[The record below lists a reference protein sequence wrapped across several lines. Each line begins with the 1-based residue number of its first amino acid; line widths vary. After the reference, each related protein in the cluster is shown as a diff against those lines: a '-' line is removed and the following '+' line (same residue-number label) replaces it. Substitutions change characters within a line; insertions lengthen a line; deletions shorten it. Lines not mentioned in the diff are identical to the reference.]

1 MQLLNLLINFLF
13 HPQCLSSSI
22 QREWSEEAGGLR
34 TRITKARTQSLEL
47 QFLGCQEKA
56 KRTSFSK
63 LCKPFS
69 FSKSGCQLKKS
80 VLSYLVSVMKMGSQ
94 RHWKIM
100 GNFFLYCEMIFR
112 ELIRP
117 QLTYTHSVPSL
128 GESSRTLV
136 AIVWT
141 NCISTTISTS
151 CLQSF
156 ALIDI
161 CDVKTHVVLSIQFSP
176 AWIME
181 KLSRALLY
189 WQTAKMMKC
198 RWG

>member
-1 MQLLNLLINFLF
+1 MKRPGAWGREWQKQEPSLLNSSFWSVKRRLKEHLLFLNCVNLF
-13 HPQCLSSSI
+13 SSS
-22 QREWSEEAGGLR
+22 
-34 TRITKARTQSLEL
+34 
-47 QFLGCQEKA
+47 GCK
-56 KRTSFSK
+56 F
-63 LCKPFS
+63 
-69 FSKSGCQLKKS
+69 KKS
-80 VLSYLVSVMKMGSQ
+80 VLSYLVSCMKMGSR
-94 RHWKIM
+94 RHRLFWKIM
-100 GNFFLYCEMIFR
+100 GNFFLYNEMIVR
-112 ELIRP
+112 ELIKP

-161 CDVKTHVVLSIQFSP
+161 WDVKTNVVSSIQFSP

-181 KLSRALLY
+181 KLSPTLLY
-189 WQTAKMMKC
+189 WKRLKWWNVGAVKCHRMMNGWWNECDNKVMIQQV
-198 RWG
+198 R